1 MALGEV
7 VAEFIDNMP
16 EEEIDKNL
24 KEINK
29 NLRFFGTV
37 AEHFELPTFNYVAMV
52 CSGDED
58 YLLME
63 EYIPEEV
70 KAFDPVFEECNGN
83 RYLYFKSMEDAEK
96 AVEII
101 EKHNASVGY
110 MEIDE
115 I

>member
-1 MALGEV
+1 MFQIMALNEV
-7 VAEFIDNMP
+7 VAGFIDNMP

-24 KEINK
+24 
-29 NLRFFGTV
+29 RFFGTV
-37 AEHFELPTFNYVAMV
+37 AEHFGLPTFNYVAMV

-63 EYIPEEV
+63 EYVPEEV

-101 EKHNASVGY
+101 EKH
-110 MEIDE
+110 MEKE
-115 I
+115 LM